1 MKVLYVTGACL
12 SKNTSANMS
21 HNGYV
26 QGLAESGAQV
36 EVIMSN
42 DSWGET
48 DQVLRRIE
56 NVKYNEFN
64 SVSFKD
70 KIRKQGRQ
78 VIAVQSTAGSSQSGA
93 QPVKKSLKSK
103 ARSFMKQMFY
113 RLFPNDPV
121 YPLNAKWLK
130 TASKFKSEEQY
141 DLIISNSSPAAS
153 HKLVLNLLS
162 KKSVRTKKWIQIWED
177 PWYYDLYGGHTEA
190 ERKEEELLLKA
201 ADAVYYVSP
210 LTLMYQKRYFP
221 ECADKMNFI
230 PLPAFRF
237 TESASP
243 KHVQPVFGY
252 FGDYYSHVRNL
263 APFIN
268 VAKKNQIQAYII
280 GDSNLNESSS
290 DTVLIKPRMTLK
302 ELSEYQ
308 DNTDVLVQ
316 LCNLS
321 GGQIPGKI
329 YHYSVTDRKILFILD
344 GTDEEKKMIHQFFD
358 QYNRYCFCENNEN
371 DISEAIRALINE
383 IGKTEQEVTDFYP
396 VNIVKKMISENV

>member
-26 QGLAESGAQV
+26 QGLVDFGADV

-48 DQVLRRIE
+48 DQVLGKIDR
-56 NVKYNEFN
+56 VVYHEFN

-70 KIRKQGRQ
+70 RIRKKGRQ
-78 VIAVQSTAGSSQSGA
+78 VIAVQTTGNSDHTGVQAKTPGI
-93 QPVKKSLKSK
+93 KSK
-103 ARSFMKQMFY
+103 MRSMLKRFFY

-121 YPLNAKWLK
+121 YPLDAKWLK
-130 TASKFKSEEQY
+130 TASRFKSNIEY

-153 HKLVLNLLS
+153 HKLVLNLLN
-162 KKSVRTKKWIQIWED
+162 KHAVRTRKWIQIWED

-190 ERKEEELLLKA
+190 EKKEEESLLKA
-201 ADAVYYVSP
+201 ADTIYYVSP
-210 LTLMYQKRYFP
+210 LTLMYQRKYFP
-221 ECADKMNFI
+221 DCADKMSFI

-237 TESASP
+237 TEASSP
-243 KHVQPVFGY
+243 KHELPVFGY
-252 FGDYYSHVRNL
+252 FGDYYSYVRNL
-263 APFIN
+263 SPFIN
-268 VAKKNQIQAYII
+268 VAKKKMIPAYII
-280 GDSNLNESSS
+280 GDSNLNENSS
-290 DTVLIKPRMTLK
+290 DTVTIMPRMTLK
-302 ELSEYQ
+302 ELSGYQ

-316 LCNLS
+316 LCNLR

-344 GTDEEKKMIHQFFD
+344 GTVEEKDMIYQFFER
-358 QYNRYCFCENNEN
+358 YNRYCFCGNTADE
-371 DISEAIRALINE
+371 ISLAIDQLINDNN
-383 IGKTEQEVTDFYP
+383 KTEHEVEDFYP
-396 VNIVKKMISENV
+396 VNIVKKLIEENV